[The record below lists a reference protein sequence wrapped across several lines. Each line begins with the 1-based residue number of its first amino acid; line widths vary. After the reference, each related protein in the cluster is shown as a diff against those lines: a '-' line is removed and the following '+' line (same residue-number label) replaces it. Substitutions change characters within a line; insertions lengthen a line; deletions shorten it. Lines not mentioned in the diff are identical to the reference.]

1 MRQLSFTLLTAL
13 GLAACLAVSHAADCA
28 CGQQHCNTC
37 TDQAACRPCV
47 PACKSSWDEAKTK
60 KPKYSMKCDY
70 ACARARE
77 CWCTGPSECRCSP
90 PCGNV
95 YVKKKLY
102 KADGEEKVK
111 KVPKYEVKMVPA
123 EPCDC
128 ARCCGVCWWNPL
140 SVLHYLVS
148 H

>member
-1 MRQLSFTLLTAL
+1 MRQLQFAL
-13 GLAACLAVSHAADCA
+13 MAVFGLVVCIAASHAADGG
-28 CGQQHCNTC
+28 CGRQTCTTC
-37 TDQAACRPCV
+37 TDAAPCEPCV
-47 PACKSSWDEAKTK
+47 PTCKSSWDEAKSK
-60 KPKYSMKCDY
+60 KPKYSLKCDY
-70 ACARARE
+70 ACARAAE
-77 CWCTGPSECRCSP
+77 CFCTGPAECRCSP

-102 KADGEEKVK
+102 KADGEEKVE

-128 ARCCGVCWWNPL
+128 ASCSGVCWWNPL
-140 SVLHYLVS
+140 AVLHYLIG

>member
-1 MRQLSFTLLTAL
+1 
-13 GLAACLAVSHAADCA
+13 
-28 CGQQHCNTC
+28 
-37 TDQAACRPCV
+37 V

-60 KPKYSMKCDY
+60 KPKYSMTSEY

-77 CWCTGPSECRCSP
+77 SWCTGPAECRCSP

-102 KADGEEKVK
+102 KSDGEEKVEE
-111 KVPKYEVKMVPA
+111 VPKYEVKMVPP

-128 ARCCGVCWWNPL
+128 ARCAGVCWWNPL
-140 SVLHYLVS
+140 SVLHYLVG